1 MVNITNRAAK
11 LATLSSIAQEAG
23 VSVAVVSRLL
33 RGDPT
38 LRISEGRR
46 RQIMAVHDRMG
57 PVQVRRRYGK
67 IIVAPVSRTFNSRW
81 VEANLLAHPL
91 YRSFKEAL
99 EQKGF
104 RLHFDFVDSGR
115 MERTF
120 EALMRSPASC
130 GGFLILNG
138 VASQDLA
145 DGLREKQY
153 PHVCHDWAAERFA
166 INTVDVNQADG
177 LRQAVDHLFS
187 LGHRRIG
194 FLGHRES
201 HRYPMMGAALLG
213 LGLAV
218 EEGLNCWVEPTGR
231 QSGRERRAVVRER
244 VGQWLE
250 GRPAASALVCEND
263 YAALGVVDAL
273 PEGGLGAGADLSVV
287 GYDNIEERGM
297 EPADRAILTT
307 IDNPGERIGRR
318 MAELLLNQIVHGQTQ
333 VVHERLPAKLVVRET
348 TGKLNHGSILE
359 A

>member
-1 MVNITNRAAK
+1 MTNIAE
-11 LATLSSIAQEAG
+11 EAG

-46 RQIMAVHDRMG
+46 QQIMAVRDRMG
-57 PVQVRRRYGK
+57 PIQVRRRYGK
-67 IIVAPVSRTFNSRW
+67 VIVAPVSRAFDSPW
-81 VEANLLAHPL
+81 VEANLLKHPL
-91 YRSFKEAL
+91 YGSFRAEL
-99 EQKGF
+99 ERKGF

-120 EALMRSPASC
+120 ETLMRSPASC

-138 VASQDLA
+138 LCSQELTDL
-145 DGLREKQY
+145 LREKEY
-153 PHVCHDWAAERFA
+153 PHVGHDMQAERFA
-166 INTVDVNQADG
+166 INTVNVNQADG
-177 LRQAVDHLFS
+177 FRQAVDHLAL

-201 HRYPMMGAALLG
+201 HRYPMVGAALLG
-213 LGLAV
+213 RGLAV

-231 QSGRERRAVVRER
+231 QSGRERRDSVRER
-244 VGQWLE
+244 VGRWLE

-263 YAALGVVDAL
+263 YAALGAVDAL
-273 PEGGLGAGADLSVV
+273 AERGLRAGVDLSVV
-287 GYDNIEERGM
+287 GYDNIEERGA
-297 EPADRAILTT
+297 EPASRAILTT

-333 VVHERLPAKLVVRET
+333 VVHERLPAKLIVRET
-348 TGKLNHGSILE
+348 TGKPIHHSFLEVGS
-359 A
+359 